1 MTRDEAERFYA
12 DLVMTKGNPRF
23 FIFRYLNN
31 INNDYLAEL
40 IEDLGGKPVEIEEEE

>member
-12 DLVMTKGNPRF
+12 DLVITKGNPRF

-31 INNDYLAEL
+31 IDNDYLAEL
-40 IEDLGGKPVEIEEEE
+40 IEILDEKPVEIEDEE